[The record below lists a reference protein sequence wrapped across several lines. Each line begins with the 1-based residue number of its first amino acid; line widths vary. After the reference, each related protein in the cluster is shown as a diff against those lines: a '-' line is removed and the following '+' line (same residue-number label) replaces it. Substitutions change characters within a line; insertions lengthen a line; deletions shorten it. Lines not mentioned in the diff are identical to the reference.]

1 MHILVNGNQHAI
13 MTGTNLSQLLKE
25 FKIESGHVV
34 IELNRNIVPQ
44 QQFGTTTLK
53 ADDEVELIQFVGGG

>member
-1 MHILVNGNQHAI
+1 MHILVNGNEHNI
-13 MTGTNLSQLLKE
+13 MTGTTLSQLLKE

-44 QQFGTTTLK
+44 QKFSTTTLNTN
-53 ADDEVELIQFVGGG
+53 DEVELIQFVGGG